1 MLEGKMRK
9 FFACFAVFA
18 ALIFVIGCGGDTDD
32 AQFPE
37 CSASSGTPC
46 KDSSSGLIWSA
57 RSSSSYTWSNA
68 VSYCDNLTEG
78 GYSDWHLP
86 NINELRTLIKNCAG
100 SQTGGSCAVQDP
112 SCLSS
117 SCYSS
122 SCYCSYMENN
132 GGYYSKLGDDD
143 TVYLWSS
150 SPRSDDT
157 GDAWIVIFY
166 YGYVSYYYKADYS
179 NVRCVR

>member
-1 MLEGKMRK
+1 MLEEKMKK
-9 FFACFAVFA
+9 FFVCFAVFA

-150 SPRSDDT
+150 STLSDNTDI
-157 GDAWIVIFY
+157 AW
-166 YGYVSYYYKADYS
+166 GVSFGPGGVDGNDKASY
-179 NVRCVR
+179 NYVRCVR

>member
-1 MLEGKMRK
+1 MKK
-9 FFACFAVFA
+9 IFACFAVFA

-132 GGYYSKLGDDD
+132 GGYYSKLGD
-143 TVYLWSS
+143 TGWFCSS
-150 SPRSDDT
+150 SITDFDDFAWLVDFSS
-157 GDAWIVIFY
+157 GDVNGRIKVFCH
-166 YGYVSYYYKADYS
+166 
-179 NVRCVR
+179 VRCVR